1 MSDKWTPEPRDKRL
15 MAWVLRRF
23 GRSAPDKMEADQ
35 LDREAAEAERADRS
49 ASAPVKKTDQLLADA
64 HNFLLRQ
71 TGAKNVFDAD
81 RIIQGLLDLID
92 GLKSEIV
99 PTAVPAADGSHKR
112 DREASDSAPADDALY
127 VLGENYRNGN
137 KPVGF
142 TLADVRDAQS
152 AMRNA
157 AKKLRGEGY
166 HATADDLDHHA
177 NLLDGG
183 AK

>member
-15 MAWVLRRF
+15 MAWVLRMPWRNQNAYE
-23 GRSAPDKMEADQ
+23 SYYEAMR
-35 LDREAAEAERADRS
+35 LEYEAAEAER
-49 ASAPVKKTDQLLADA
+49 
-64 HNFLLRQ
+64 
-71 TGAKNVFDAD
+71 
-81 RIIQGLLDLID
+81 
-92 GLKSEIV
+92 EIV
-99 PTAVPAADGSHKR
+99 PTRGDAAPDLVKHAADNN
-112 DREASDSAPADDALY
+112 APLWIAP
-127 VLGENYRNGN
+127 NGTGF
-137 KPVGF
+137 VHIGF

-177 NLLDGG
+177 NRLDGG